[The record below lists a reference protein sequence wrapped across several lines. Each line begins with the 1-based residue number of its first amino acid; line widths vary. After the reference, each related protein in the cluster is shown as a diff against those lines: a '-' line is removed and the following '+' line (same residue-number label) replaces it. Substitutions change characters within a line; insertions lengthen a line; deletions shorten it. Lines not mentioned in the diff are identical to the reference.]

1 MQPKFR
7 FIRRLTGSPACASKV
22 PLLNQVIL
30 AYIALSLVTS
40 ALFLIAP
47 VVSFLS
53 QTPLRHMQAY
63 LGILGAGLVCMDLFT
78 NRVLWRG
85 PYVALLYGICA
96 LAVVSSIL
104 TVSYGIR
111 DNLYQICWTG
121 IEFALFYSC
130 ISRTDRPKFQ
140 RYIRRVYT
148 VLLLI
153 WLIACC
159 VSLFQYVFQ
168 IGYQYV
174 VQPLSD
180 DKSLARQGFLENR
193 LFGIFNPLS
202 HAVYVSCMLL
212 IAGIYYLI
220 RSRQVWKRVL
230 LALADITL
238 FFHIVLSGSRGP
250 QVVLITCVFAAVFLL
265 ARNRITGSAFR
276 RFLAPCIS
284 ALLVTAVCIPCFMG
298 IKSGL
303 AQIPR
308 LTETLVD
315 GNELFH
321 VEELPEDG
329 NILERQGLEDDF
341 SNDRFKIWSDYL
353 SLSPE
358 IGLLGLSPGNYMP
371 YIQENFPNLFIVE
384 YVRENFPGKFESGT
398 IYHVHN
404 GYLMVLVSTGFL
416 GLGLLLAYLVLATLR
431 VGRYIFRTRSLSK
444 SFVFSL
450 AIVLA
455 GGISALFDKGLF
467 FMNNTPTLLFWMAAG
482 IVMVQSAD
490 SLPAKY
496 SEGA

>member
-7 FIRRLTGSPACASKV
+7 FLRRLTGSPDCISKV

-30 AYIALSLVTS
+30 AYLALSLVTS

-53 QTPLRHMQAY
+53 RTPLGHMQAY
-63 LGILGAGLVCMDLFT
+63 LGILGAGLVCMDLLT
-78 NRVLWRG
+78 NKVLWRG

-96 LAVVSSIL
+96 LAAVSSIL
-104 TVSYGIR
+104 TISYGVR
-111 DNLYQICWTG
+111 DNLFQICWTG

-130 ISRTDRPKFQ
+130 IFRTDRPKFH
-140 RYIRRVYT
+140 RYIRRVFL
-148 VLLLI
+148 VLLVI

-168 IGYQYV
+168 IGYRYV

-212 IAGIYYLI
+212 IGGIYYLI

-230 LALADITL
+230 LALADVVL
-238 FFHIVLSGSRGP
+238 LLHIVLSGSRGP
-250 QVVLITCVFAAVFLL
+250 QVVLLVCVFAVVFLL
-265 ARNRITGSAFR
+265 VRNRITGSAFR
-276 RFLAPCIS
+276 RFVTSCLS
-284 ALLVTAVCIPCFMG
+284 ALLVSAICIPCFLG

-308 LTETLVD
+308 LTGELVD

-321 VEELPEDG
+321 VEELPEDV
-329 NILERQGLEDDF
+329 NILERQGLEDDI
-341 SNDRFKIWSDYL
+341 SNDRFQIWSDYF

-371 YIQENFPNLFIVE
+371 YIQENFPDLFIVE

-416 GLGLLLAYLVLATLR
+416 GLALLLAYLVLAVLR
-431 VGRYIFRTRSLSK
+431 VGRYILRTRCLSQ

-482 IVMVQSAD
+482 MVMVQSAD
-490 SLPAKY
+490 SLPAKP
-496 SEGA
+496 SEGV

>member
-7 FIRRLTGSPACASKV
+7 FLRRLTGSPDCASKV
-22 PLLNQVIL
+22 PLLNQAIL

-47 VVSFLS
+47 VVTFLS

-78 NRVLWRG
+78 NKVLWRG
-85 PYVALLYGICA
+85 PYVAALYGICA

-104 TVSYGIR
+104 TISYGIR

-130 ISRTDRPKFQ
+130 MFRTDRPKFQ
-140 RYIRRVYT
+140 RYIRRVFL
-148 VLLLI
+148 VLLVI

-159 VSLFQYVFQ
+159 ISLFQYVFQ
-168 IGYQYV
+168 IGYRYV

-212 IAGIYYLI
+212 IGGMYYLI

-230 LALADITL
+230 LVLANVVL
-238 FFHIVLSGSRGP
+238 FLHIVLSGSRGP
-250 QVVLITCVFAAVFLL
+250 QVVLIVCVFVTVFLL
-265 ARNRITGSAFR
+265 ARNRITGSALR
-276 RFLAPCIS
+276 RFLASSIS
-284 ALLVTAVCIPCFMG
+284 ALLVTAICIPCFLG

-321 VEELPEDG
+321 VEELPEDV

-341 SNDRFKIWSDYL
+341 SNDRFKIWTDYL

-358 IGLLGLSPGNYMP
+358 IGQLGLSPGNYMP
-371 YIQENFPNLFIVE
+371 YIQENFPDLFIVE
-384 YVRENFPGKFESGT
+384 YVQENFPGKFESGT

-404 GYLMVLVSTGFL
+404 GYLMVLVSTGFF
-416 GLGLLLAYLVLATLR
+416 GLGLLLGYLVLATLR
-431 VGRYIFRTRSLSK
+431 VGRYILRTRSLPK

-490 SLPAKY
+490 PLPAKD
-496 SEGA
+496 SEGV